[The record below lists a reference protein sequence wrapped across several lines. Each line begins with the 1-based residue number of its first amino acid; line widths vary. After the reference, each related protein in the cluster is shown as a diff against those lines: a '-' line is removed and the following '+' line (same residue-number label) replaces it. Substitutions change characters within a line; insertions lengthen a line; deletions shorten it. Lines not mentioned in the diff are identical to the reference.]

1 MGVSYPVS
9 LMIIS
14 LIINRTAGLSY
25 SSMAAW
31 HRKAVYAAF
40 LLVLSLFPPCYN
52 GGNVFDTEKTGS

>member
-40 LLVLSLFPPCYN
+40 FVGSFPFPAVL
-52 GGNVFDTEKTGS
+52 